1 MDQNKDDKN
10 KQIDDSPTVQWTPD
24 IEYLLSAW
32 CDHAK
37 CFEWMHTQSH
47 DRCVKRVRN
56 FMISINCLTA
66 FSGLSNVIAGGYN
79 YNGFQISW
87 VFGGLSILV
96 STLNMLQDKLGYAQR
111 GEQHRKLASEWDIIR
126 SRLEEI
132 LILPVVAR
140 KDCKTF
146 LKFIKTDMNQSSAD
160 GNAIIP
166 NDIREMCYDK
176 FSKIE
181 NFDIPEICGQMEHTK
196 TYSSMHQSIN
206 SVADSN
212 ENLSKENS
220 LTTLLINK

>member
-1 MDQNKDDKN
+1 MNQNNEDKN
-10 KQIDDSPTVQWTPD
+10 KQIDDSPVVQWTPD

-47 DRCVKRVRN
+47 DRCVKRARN

-66 FSGLSNVIAGGYN
+66 FSGLSNVIAGGYS

-126 SRLEEI
+126 SKLEEI
-132 LILPVVAR
+132 LILPVIAR

-146 LKFIKTDMNQSSAD
+146 LKFIKTDMNQSSTD

-166 NDIREMCYDK
+166 NDIREKCFEK

-196 TYSSMHQSIN
+196 TYSVMHKSIN
-206 SVADSN
+206 DIGNNSR
-212 ENLSKENS
+212 ENS
-220 LTTLLINK
+220 LTTLLIQK

>member
-1 MDQNKDDKN
+1 MDQNKDGIEKEKDDK
-10 KQIDDSPTVQWTPD
+10 KDDQPSVQWTPD
-24 IEYLLSAW
+24 IEHLLSTW

-37 CFEWMHTQSH
+37 CFQWMHTQSH

-66 FSGLSNVIAGGYN
+66 FSGLSNVIAGSYS

-87 VFGGLSILV
+87 IFGGLSILV

-126 SRLEEI
+126 SKLEEI

-146 LKFIKTDMNQSSAD
+146 LKFIKTDINQSSTD
-160 GNAIIP
+160 GNALIP
-166 NDIREMCYDK
+166 NDIREKCFEK

-196 TYSSMHQSIN
+196 TYSVMHRSIN
-206 SVADSN
+206 YDG
-212 ENLSKENS
+212 NLSKENS